1 MSLFESNEDYLKER
15 VNTYERV
22 IDELKVMRQEN
33 VIQRELAY
41 RSLFDVNIHDD
52 SVEQNLNYF
61 KRSLKL
67 ETFDFNIREIQRIIR
82 LQEEI
87 LEKYY
92 IRLAA
97 VRDENNSKKRRLND
111 NNLDLVNGA
120 ASDNVKH

>member
-1 MSLFESNEDYLKER
+1 
-15 VNTYERV
+15 
-22 IDELKVMRQEN
+22 MRQEN

>member
-1 MSLFESNEDYLKER
+1 MSFFESNEDYLKER